1 MSTVRAVAKMLLP
14 LGHLKTGKAG
24 EVEVLLNF
32 SRFFF
37 ADFQI
42 IRIFA
47 PTKPTLIGQGGSGHR
62 WNPEATK
69 PFVGQAEGKGVY
81 GRYILYTLT
90 SQLRINSQR

>member
-1 MSTVRAVAKMLLP
+1 MLLP

-47 PTKPTLIGQGGSGHR
+47 PTKPTLIGQGGSGHQ

-69 PFVGQAEGKGVY
+69 PFVGQAEGERRLRTLHSVSSNFANLKP
-81 GRYILYTLT
+81 YTEVM
-90 SQLRINSQR
+90 QR